1 MKDIFWLGS
10 SYDDLLEFPKEA
22 RKEVGFNLHR
32 VQIGLE
38 PYDCKSMPSIGSGVK
53 EIRIHSQ
60 NEYRVVYVAKYKEA
74 IYVLHSFVKKTQQTR
89 KSDIDLAKERLKEI
103 EHRGK

>member
-38 PYDCKSMPSIGSGVK
+38 PYDCKSMPQLEVG
-53 EIRIHSQ
+53 
-60 NEYRVVYVAKYKEA
+60 
-74 IYVLHSFVKKTQQTR
+74 
-89 KSDIDLAKERLKEI
+89 
-103 EHRGK
+103 